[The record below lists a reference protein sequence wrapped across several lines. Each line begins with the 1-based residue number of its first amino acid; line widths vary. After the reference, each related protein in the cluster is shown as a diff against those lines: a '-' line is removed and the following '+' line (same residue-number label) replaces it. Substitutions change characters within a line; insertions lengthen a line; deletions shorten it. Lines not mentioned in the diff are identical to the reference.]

1 MLQSVE
7 EERASGGAAS
17 VPQLEGAPAR
27 DIVFEDVTFRYG
39 AETPAVFEH
48 LNLRIRAGEAIGV
61 AGQNGSG
68 KSSFADLLLGLLAPT
83 SGRILA
89 DGIDIGG
96 RNRAAWQATVAYVP
110 QHVALIDGTVME
122 NIALGLAPEDVDQ
135 ARLEAAMRIAR
146 VDEFV
151 ATFPQ
156 GYRTLLGE
164 QGVQLSGGQRQR
176 LGIAR
181 ALYRRAT
188 LLVMDEATASLDVT
202 AEREITSALHEHA
215 GFDDARDHRAPAQR
229 ARRLRSGLPSARRP
243 FHERERRMRVSRVD
257 PFGER
262 QRRTWRRRYLVLG
275 ARVDFECETAALA
288 AVVDAAYAGLPVTR
302 ARRGM
307 PVYRVCLRFMAD
319 DTADFRGAPPCP
331 RFSSGGGL
339 ISATIDAS
347 NYSVVAPA
355 VRSALVVASPAMLA
369 RPYDLR
375 CELLEFAVFTLVAR
389 DQPVLPL
396 HAACVGV
403 RDRAVLL
410 LGESGAGKSTATLQC
425 MLAGLGVLA
434 EDVVFVEPRRL
445 TVTGVPNYIHL
456 RLETPRLL
464 PAALARRI
472 RRAPVIERRNSGV
485 RKYEVDLRGTA
496 SAKLL
501 LPASLVAVVVLS
513 RARSRHGGTLLRELP
528 ARELLRALDR
538 DQPYARSR
546 PFWRTLRASLRRLPK
561 FRLERGAAAAD
572 TATAL
577 AALLTAR

>member
-1 MLQSVE
+1 
-7 EERASGGAAS
+7 
-17 VPQLEGAPAR
+17 
-27 DIVFEDVTFRYG
+27 
-39 AETPAVFEH
+39 
-48 LNLRIRAGEAIGV
+48 
-61 AGQNGSG
+61 
-68 KSSFADLLLGLLAPT
+68 
-83 SGRILA
+83 
-89 DGIDIGG
+89 
-96 RNRAAWQATVAYVP
+96 
-110 QHVALIDGTVME
+110 
-122 NIALGLAPEDVDQ
+122 
-135 ARLEAAMRIAR
+135 
-146 VDEFV
+146 
-151 ATFPQ
+151 
-156 GYRTLLGE
+156 
-164 QGVQLSGGQRQR
+164 
-176 LGIAR
+176 
-181 ALYRRAT
+181 
-188 LLVMDEATASLDVT
+188 
-202 AEREITSALHEHA
+202 
-215 GFDDARDHRAPAQR
+215 
-229 ARRLRSGLPSARRP
+229 
-243 FHERERRMRVSRVD
+243 MRVSRVD

-275 ARVDFECETAALA
+275 ARIEFECETAALA

-319 DTADFRGAPPCP
+319 AANFRGAPPRP

-403 RDRAVLL
+403 CDRAVLL
-410 LGESGAGKSTATLQC
+410 LGGSGAGKSTATLHC
-425 MLAGLGVLA
+425 MLAGVGVLA

-464 PAALARRI
+464 SAALARRI

-496 SAKLL
+496 SNKLL
-501 LPASLVAVVVLS
+501 LPAKLVAVVVLS
-513 RARSRHGGTLLRELP
+513 RRKARRGGSLLQELP
-528 ARELLRALDR
+528 ARELLHALDR

-546 PFWRTLRASLRRLPK
+546 PFWRRLRAGLRRLPI
-561 FRLERGAAAAD
+561 FRLERGADAAD

-577 AALLTAR
+577 AALLTKRV